1 MPVLDYQGDNR
12 KNKEWNTS
20 IIKLHSFR
28 YRRRSSPRYVQ
39 IATSH
44 TLVQVPSPHS
54 STYSTL
60 LPCCLHS
67 STNTSISQQQV
78 ILHVATGRALG
89 ACKIPVVYVTPL
101 GGSM

>member
-1 MPVLDYQGDNR
+1 MMPVLDYQGDNR

-54 STYSTL
+54 SAAALLLALEYKYKYFTATRNST
-60 LPCCLHS
+60 CS
-67 STNTSISQQQV
+67 
-78 ILHVATGRALG
+78 
-89 ACKIPVVYVTPL
+89 
-101 GGSM
+101 